1 MPTRREALLLLNRAL
16 LAGAVISLLPPIAR
30 AGQSYDVLY
39 FDWVESLDEARDHL
53 GALEEGVLSAE
64 EAAKLQIVSREQGG
78 YAVIY
83 RFLGTEQQAA
93 ALATEH
99 AGRLGD
105 SSGSDETLAHP
116 VPSTTYKRLY
126 NVSYGLGPN
135 LEALKAHWDEVARM
149 LGSGVA
155 KALYIER
162 TDAGNYALV
171 YKRYGDVESTA
182 DAAKRHDRLLRGTGV
197 RASFIEERNNEIVW
211 TGSSAAEAAL
221 EPRAAPEPE
230 EPPPEEPRP
239 EEPEP
244 EEPEPEE
251 PGTEEPAPEPEEPG
265 TEEPGTEP
273 EEPGPAPQEPS
284 PEPQEPSPEEP
295 IPDPE
300 EPSLG
305 EPKPGP
311 SALVDG
317 TSPLRDQIN
326 DTIQDLRKRGR
337 VAGDEQTSW
346 LVYDLRRDETVAV
359 INGDASR
366 QAASMIKPL
375 VMLAFFHRVQQG
387 ALKYGPKSEQQ
398 LRLMIQ
404 KSSNSATNWVMDQV
418 GGPERVHSLLQQHYG
433 ALLPHTHVVERIAA
447 GGRTYRN
454 RASATDYGRFL
465 RAAWFDRLPRAAE
478 MLRIM
483 NLPGRD
489 RLYYGAPS
497 IPVGTLVFNKTGS
510 TAMLCG
516 DMGILVGQKRG
527 GGRVPYIMVG
537 IIEKEVRT
545 SQYTSWI
552 GSRSAVIREVSDI
565 SYRYMKQRHGLL

>member
-16 LAGAVISLLPPIAR
+16 LAGAVVSLLPPVSWA
-30 AGQSYDVLY
+30 AHSYDVLY
-39 FDWVESLDEARDHL
+39 FDWVERLDDARDHL
-53 GALEEGVLSAE
+53 GALEEGILSVE
-64 EAAKLQIVSREQGG
+64 EAARLQIVSREQGG

-83 RFLGTEQQAA
+83 RFLGTEQQAL
-93 ALATEH
+93 ALASEH
-99 AGRLGD
+99 ATRLGE

-116 VPSTTYKRLY
+116 IRSTSYRRLY

-135 LEALKAHWDEVARM
+135 LEALKAHWEEVARM

-155 KALYIER
+155 KALYIEQ

-182 DAAKRHDRLLRGTGV
+182 DAARRHDRLLRGTGV

-221 EPRAAPEPE
+221 EPRA
-230 EPPPEEPRP
+230 PR
-239 EEPEP
+239 EPEP
-244 EEPEPEE
+244 EPNPS
-251 PGTEEPAPEPEEPG
+251 EPAVEASD
-265 TEEPGTEP
+265 
-273 EEPGPAPQEPS
+273 PGPGAPGEPS
-284 PEPQEPSPEEP
+284 PEPAPPTGQADPPA
-295 IPDPE
+295 PDPL
-300 EPSLG
+300 EPVPEQPGPELEPG
-305 EPKPGP
+305 EPGAEPEQPGP
-311 SALVDG
+311 ASSPPAAGPEALVEG
-317 TSPLRDQIN
+317 SSPLRDQIN
-326 DTIQDLRKRGR
+326 DYIQDLRKRGR

-375 VMLAFFHRVQQG
+375 VMLAFFHRVQAGQ
-387 ALKYGPKSEQQ
+387 LEYGPKSEQQ

-404 KSSNSATNWVMDQV
+404 KSSNSATNWVMDQA
-418 GGPERVHSLLQQHYG
+418 GGPERVHALLQEHYG

-454 RASATDYGRFL
+454 RASANDYGRFL
-465 RAAWFDRLPRAAE
+465 RAAWFDRLPRARE

-537 IIEKEVRT
+537 IIEKAVRT

-552 GSRSAVIREVSDI
+552 GSRSAVIREVSDL
-565 SYRYMKQRHGLL
+565 SYRYMRQRHGLL